1 MEEPKSVDLAGLPS
15 LRGEQKRLKRRAML
29 IGAVLLVVLGGGG
42 VALLRKIES
51 DNTEK
56 ISGSWSA
63 FSRCLL
69 GEPLAAGEKPSLR
82 FRNLQLSAMV
92 LPEPQRSEP
101 GQLPWPNRC
110 SYPAHA
116 VREALRD
123 SGLAKKD
130 EKDLA
135 YWTENLGKLLKER
148 KPAQDDLSEPIDKAW
163 EEAAKAQLLAPP
175 GSPGSSKADGPLP
188 PPPARPLTIDELRK
202 ADPITKES
210 FALKA
215 VFEEPFQSPKLHLLV
230 EDKSVA
236 ASPFLC
242 TFLGSSAQ
250 CAKLPAPIATGHS
263 GFRLLGSTAD
273 EAAPLVFL
281 GQGGS
286 EGIFRS
292 QGGELVDRVVSFDA
306 YAAKGGFV
314 ALVAAGNNENGE
326 FKMLTQEAPGMPMKS
341 TLFEPEKMQPK
352 LKRIY
357 GGRMLWDQ
365 LLIQAYDQDDRLKL
379 YAMPVT
385 PNGASPLVEIGEI
398 DRGGAIS
405 GCRTAE
411 TMVARIG
418 VDGSMLTFLAGGR
431 WSKPVAAG
439 STGGTFS
446 CRGSEAVFTSEWGLS
461 QARCTAAG
469 CQDQNVE
476 RDVLYNKLADFAPRD
491 KFFDAVEL
499 DGKLLVVWAG
509 GQLAGLRM
517 RLAPIEQIAQTKD
530 IVLFDDRVQD
540 GVLKDLSTMFE
551 MRLYARDRAA
561 YLLLSTLAGVHAIRI
576 EADGTFAP
584 AKINW

>member
-15 LRGEQKRLKRRAML
+15 LRGEQKRLKRRALL
-29 IGAVLLVVLGGGG
+29 IGAVALVVLGGGG
-42 VALLRKIES
+42 IALLQKVES
-51 DNTEK
+51 DNTAK
-56 ISGSWSA
+56 VAASWSA
-63 FSRCLL
+63 FSRCLI

-135 YWTENLGKLLKER
+135 YWAENLGKLLKER

-163 EEAAKAQLLAPP
+163 EEAGKAQLLTTPGKAEGPVPP
-175 GSPGSSKADGPLP
+175 A
-188 PPPARPLTIDELRK
+188 PARPLTVDDLRK

-210 FALKA
+210 FTLKA

-242 TFLGSSAQ
+242 SFAGTAAQ
-250 CAKLPAPIATGHS
+250 CAKLPASIATGHS

-306 YAAKGGFV
+306 YAAKSGFV

-357 GGRMLWDQ
+357 GGRLLWDQ
-365 LLIQAYDQDDRLKL
+365 LLIQAYDQDDKLKL

-385 PNGASPLVEIGEI
+385 PNGASPLVEVGELEH
-398 DRGGAIS
+398 GGPIA

-411 TMVARIG
+411 TIVARVG
-418 VDGSMLTFLAGGR
+418 QNRSMLTFLAGGR
-431 WSKPVAAG
+431 WSKPVSAAG
-439 STGGTFS
+439 SSTGIFS
-446 CRGSEAVFTSEWGLS
+446 CRGSEAVFTNEWGLS

-469 CQDQNVE
+469 CQDQNMDRE
-476 RDVLYNKLADFAPRD
+476 LLYNKLADFAPRNN
-491 KFFDAVEL
+491 FFDSVDL
-499 DGKLLVVWAG
+499 DGKVLVVWAG

-517 RLAPIEQIAQTKD
+517 RLAPIEQIAQAKD
-530 IVLFDDRVQD
+530 VVIFDDRVQD
-540 GVLKDLSTMFE
+540 SALKDLSTMFE
-551 MRLYARDRAA
+551 MRLFARDRAA

-576 EADGTFAP
+576 EPDGTFAP
-584 AKINW
+584 AKITW

>member
-15 LRGEQKRLKRRAML
+15 LRSEQKRLKRRALL
-29 IGAVLLVVLGGGG
+29 IGAVLLIVLGGGG
-42 VALLRKIES
+42 IALLRKVES

-56 ISGSWSA
+56 VAASWSA
-63 FSRCLL
+63 FSRCLV

-135 YWTENLGKLLKER
+135 YWAENLGKLLKER
-148 KPAQDDLSEPIDKAW
+148 KPAQDDLSEPIDKVW
-163 EEAAKAQLLAPP
+163 EEATKAQLVA
-175 GSPGSSKADGPLP
+175 GKADGPLP
-188 PPPARPLTIDELRK
+188 IAPARPLTLDDLRK

-215 VFEEPFQSPKLHLLV
+215 AFEEPFQSPKLHLLV

-242 TFLGSSAQ
+242 TFAGTSAQ
-250 CAKLPAPIATGHS
+250 CAKLPASIATGHS

-306 YAAKGGFV
+306 YAAKSGFV

-365 LLIQAYDQDDRLKL
+365 LLIQAYDQDDKLKL
-379 YAMPVT
+379 YAMQVT
-385 PNGASPLVEIGEI
+385 PKGASPLVEVGELES
-398 DRGGAIS
+398 GGAIS

-411 TMVARIG
+411 TIVARIG
-418 VDGSMLTFLAGGR
+418 VDSSMLTFLAGGR
-431 WSKPVAAG
+431 WSKPVSAAG
-439 STGGTFS
+439 STSGTFS
-446 CRGSEAVFTSEWGLS
+446 CRGSEAIFTYEWGPT

-469 CQDQNVE
+469 CQDQNVDRE
-476 RDVLYNKLADFAPRD
+476 LLYNKLADFAPRD
-491 KFFDAVEL
+491 KFFGSVEL

-509 GQLAGLRM
+509 GQFAGLRM
-517 RLAPIEQIAQTKD
+517 RLAPIEQIAQAKD
-530 IVLFDDRVQD
+530 IVIFDDRVQD
-540 GVLKDLSTMFE
+540 GALKDLSTMFE
-551 MRLYARDRAA
+551 MRLFARDGAA

-576 EADGTFAP
+576 EPNGTFAP
-584 AKINW
+584 AKITW